1 MNPDLLFGSSQ
12 EKVGVDDDK
21 NDKRGENDNR
31 EKANS
36 SPSFYSSIL
45 SAFRDDGLLPELTDE
60 EIENVKDDTDVKELF
75 NKVLDSRLDQRTKRI
90 QDALNGGADIQEV
103 KQYENILA
111 QLTNI
116 SEDAV
121 SEEGEAGE
129 DLRRRIIAQDYMN
142 RGFSRERIEREL
154 RKSFNAGTDIDDAKE
169 ALQNNIQFFTEK
181 YQGIIRQGQERD
193 KQFRDNTRKQGEEL
207 RKSIVESD
215 EGIFGEIGVD
225 KKTR

>member
-1 MNPDLLFGSSQ
+1 M
-12 EKVGVDDDK
+12 DDDK
-21 NDKRGENDNR
+21 NDKRGENDSR

-60 EIENVKDDTDVKELF
+60 EIENVKDDADVKELF

-193 KQFRDNTRKQGEEL
+193 KQFRDNTRK
-207 RKSIVESD
+207 
-215 EGIFGEIGVD
+215 
-225 KKTR
+225 